1 VRVFSFGSNTNSDL
15 KGENMSQ
22 LFDLS
27 GQVALLT
34 GASKGMGKSMAM
46 ALAEHGSK
54 VVVSSRKLEQCE
66 ETAAEINAQC
76 GEDRA
81 IAIACNIG
89 YKDQLQA
96 LVDETRERLGP
107 IDTLVA
113 NAGVNPFYGSMSDIP
128 DEAFDKIMGS
138 NVRSNHWLCQMVAP
152 DMLSKGRGSIMVT
165 SSTGAFSG
173 SETLGTYNISKLADI
188 ALVRNLALEW
198 GPKGVRVNAI
208 CPGLIR
214 TEFARALWDNP
225 EAVQRVNEATPLRR
239 LGESDDFKGIVVYLA
254 SDASAYMTGQA
265 LTICGGTNMYR

>member
-1 VRVFSFGSNTNSDL
+1 MAVSTA
-15 KGENMSQ
+15 
-22 LFDLS
+22 LFDLT

-34 GASKGMGKSMAM
+34 GASKGMGEAMAM
-46 ALAEHGSK
+46 GLAEHGSK
-54 VVVSSRKLEQCE
+54 VVVSSRKLDQCE
-66 ETAAEINAQC
+66 ITAAKINEQV
-76 GEDRA
+76 GEERA

-96 LVDETRERLGP
+96 LVDETRDRLGP

-152 DMLSKGRGSIMVT
+152 DMLAKGRGSIMIT
-165 SSTGAFSG
+165 SSTGAFAG
-173 SETLGTYNISKLADI
+173 SEVLGTYNISKLADI

-208 CPGLIR
+208 CPGLVR

-225 EAVQRVNEATPLRR
+225 EAAQRVNEQTPLRR
-239 LGESDDFKGIVVYLA
+239 LGEAEDFKGVAVYLA
-254 SDASAYMTGQA
+254 SDASAFMTGQA
-265 LTICGGTNMYR
+265 VTLCGGTNMYR